1 MHVLNY
7 PISAEY
13 LLHLRLFFRG
23 MVKRA
28 RGLVFEKLD
37 VKRDKFYLQYIH
49 DG

>member
-1 MHVLNY
+1 MQVLDY
-7 PISAEY
+7 PMLAEY
-13 LLHLRLFFRG
+13 LLHLRLYFRG

-37 VKRDKFYLQYIH
+37 LKRDKIYLQYVD